1 MTKIICSTALSLIE
15 KTDRSLFVIDTLTQH
30 KMDDPN
36 SKQMVSSICL
46 FKYNIMHSVLQ
57 VFFNK
62 QESKTTCSCFI
73 YKLATKHDKWQ
84 LILVSNLFAVSIINL
99 ILAVLNPMKHIEDNI

>member
-57 VFFNK
+57 VFF
-62 QESKTTCSCFI
+62 Q
-73 YKLATKHDKWQ
+73 
-84 LILVSNLFAVSIINL
+84 
-99 ILAVLNPMKHIEDNI
+99 